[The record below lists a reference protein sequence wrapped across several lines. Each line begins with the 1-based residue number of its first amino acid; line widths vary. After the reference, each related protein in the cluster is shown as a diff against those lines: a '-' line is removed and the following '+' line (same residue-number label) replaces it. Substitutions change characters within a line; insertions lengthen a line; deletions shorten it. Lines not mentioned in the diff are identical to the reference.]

1 MKFVQKLVG
10 RGRVR
15 AARQELARDPSP
27 SRYVQLARECAAAGM
42 VRDARRVCE
51 EGLEVFPG
59 NSELRHMYQRARQI
73 EAQERL
79 EELKQEL
86 AEAPRPA
93 LRKEICEILLES
105 GAVAE
110 ADQHA
115 EAWIKESGDAEAR
128 VLKGRILVTRFMSA
142 LSREAGMAAFTAL
155 DDLNERLPRDV
166 RPWELRL
173 KLATAIGA
181 WREARRSAAQVLGLN
196 PGDPALEARFR
207 SLDALSDGAPTIEQ
221 ALITVERT
229 GELADEHRPSHE
241 SGQVSDVR
249 TLLRGLANG
258 PGVEAAFYVRGGT
271 ALVQGSK
278 GATAERAARAVR
290 SVLKASRS
298 TARRLGLGAVYKV
311 ELAGEFGTL
320 ALAPGEMDAGAV
332 WCTGALAEE
341 TERALLGI
349 AGMDA
354 AMGGEDQ

>member
-15 AARQELARDPSP
+15 VARQELARDPSP
-27 SRYVQLARECAAAGM
+27 IRYVQLAQECAAAGM

-59 NSELRHMYQRARQI
+59 NSELRRMYQRARQI
-73 EAQERL
+73 EAEERL
-79 EELKQEL
+79 KELKQEL

-93 LRKEICEILLES
+93 LHKEICEILLES
-105 GAVAE
+105 GSLAE
-110 ADQHA
+110 A
-115 EAWIKESGDAEAR
+115 EAQAILWVADSDDAEAR
-128 VLKGRILVTRFMSA
+128 VLRARILVAKFLGSLT
-142 LSREAGMAAFTAL
+142 REAGKAAFAL
-155 DDLNERLPRDV
+155 LDELNERVPRDV

-207 SLDALSDGAPTIEQ
+207 ALDALSDDAPPIEQ
-221 ALITVERT
+221 ALASVERS
-229 GELADEHRPSHE
+229 GQLADENRPAPD
-241 SGQVSDVR
+241 GGPVSDVR
-249 TLLRGLANG
+249 TLLRSLANG

-271 ALVQGSK
+271 ALVQGTK

-290 SVLKASRS
+290 SVLKASRLS
-298 TARRLGLGAVYKV
+298 ARRLGLGAVHKV
-311 ELAGEFGTL
+311 ELAGDFGTL
-320 ALAPGEMDAGAV
+320 AIAPGEMDAGAV
-332 WCTGALAEE
+332 WCKGDVAPE

-349 AGMDA
+349 AGLDV
-354 AMGGEDQ
+354 AMGGEAQ